1 MTAIPAYMIRRLVA
15 FTVPGKPVAW
25 QRAGFAGGQ
34 GFYTKPE
41 TRAYQKV
48 IKQIAALHWR
58 STPPVADNAIV
69 LTVTIRRAKPKRKP
83 LPIVPITRPDI
94 DNVAKTISDALN
106 GLIYHDDGQIA
117 DLRVRK
123 IWSTDDGVDVTVDA
137 VVDHDTDLEG
147 LGRREGAR
155 HANKS

>member
-1 MTAIPAYMIRRLVA
+1 MTTIPAYMTRPLVA

-48 IKQIAALHWR
+48 IQQIAALHFR
-58 STPPVADNAIV
+58 GTPPLADNAII
-69 LTVTIRRAKPKRKP
+69 LNVTIHRARPKRKP
-83 LPIVPITRPDI
+83 LPPVPITRPDI
-94 DNVAKTISDALN
+94 DNIAKTVADALN

-117 DLRVRK
+117 DMHVRK
-123 IWSTDDGVDVTVDA
+123 IWADADA
-137 VVDHDTDLEG
+137 VEVEVFAIVTGNEDAD
-147 LGRREGAR
+147 
-155 HANKS
+155 